1 MNYLRCIQNKAYIQF
16 VDEPLRDEP
25 LASLTVGYI
34 YKALPPTADEQRLGE
49 VRIIDNE
56 GEDYLYPA
64 DYFENV
70 LFDSDREANE
80 TATVHLDPVTK
91 GILRAEAIAA
101 KKSVSALLR
110 TWIDER
116 LDLPA
121 PQ

>member
-1 MNYLRCIQNKAYIQF
+1 MTYIRCIQNKAYIQF
-16 VDEPLRDEP
+16 GDEPPRNEP

-34 YKALPPTADEQRLGE
+34 YKSLPPTPDEQRLGE
-49 VRIIDNE
+49 VRVIDNE
-56 GEDYLYPA
+56 GEDYLYPV

-70 LFDSDREANE
+70 LYSDKKEGSE
-80 TATVHLDPVTK
+80 TATVHLDPITK

-101 KKSVSALLR
+101 KTSVSALLR

>member
-1 MNYLRCIQNKAYIQF
+1 MSYVRCIENKAYIQF
-16 VDEPLRDEP
+16 GDEPLRDEP

-49 VRIIDNE
+49 VRVIDNE
-56 GEDYLYPA
+56 GEDYLYPV
-64 DYFENV
+64 DYFEPVTVNE
-70 LFDSDREANE
+70 SQEISE
-80 TATVHLDPVTK
+80 TATVHLDPITK

-116 LDLPA
+116 LDLPT
-121 PQ
+121 P